1 MISIQGVPVKNGRYD
16 VTKGNMDLQKVFDG
30 YINAMYG
37 PNPPPK
43 DSAQYQEL
51 HQCFMA
57 SAQLT
62 QQYIVD
68 LAELEESIAET
79 KLDNFVRHIECQIDR
94 VREAVMQRAYKARMG
109 RRS

>member
-1 MISIQGVPVKNGRYD
+1 MINIPGVPVKNGRFD
-16 VTKGNMDLQKVFDG
+16 VTKGNMDLQKLFDG
-30 YINAMYG
+30 YFDAMYG

-43 DSAQYQEL
+43 SSTQYREM

-68 LAELEESIAET
+68 LAELEGSIAET
-79 KLDNFVRHIECQIDR
+79 KLNNFVRHIEYQIDR
-94 VREAVMQRAYKARMG
+94 IRQAVIARAGAGYKG
-109 RRS
+109 RKS

>member
-1 MISIQGVPVKNGRYD
+1 MINIPGVPVKNGRFD
-16 VTKGNMDLQKVFDG
+16 VTKGNMDLQKLFDG
-30 YINAMYG
+30 YFNAMYG

-43 DSAQYQEL
+43 NSPQYQEM

-79 KLDNFVRHIECQIDR
+79 KLDNFVRHIEYQIDR
-94 VREAVMQRAYKARMG
+94 VREAVMQRAHKARMG
-109 RRS
+109 RPS